1 MTGPTAVSG
10 LARRRS
16 YATVVDKASGID
28 RVRRVDG
35 LRYRIV
41 SRWASRAGD
50 RDIQGMEEDREENG
64 PTDGATRQ

>member
-16 YATVVDKASGID
+16 YITIVDKASGID
-28 RVRRVDG
+28 RVRKVDG

-41 SRWASRAGD
+41 SRGASRAGD
-50 RDIQGMEEDREENG
+50 RDIQGMEKNGEENG
-64 PTDGATRQ
+64 PADGATRL